1 MAYEVGATYVLVGPD
16 GTRVVFNDQTD
27 ADFVGFLDPD
37 NGVTGLDSPEIRESA
52 DNLVEADGGV
62 HGNFYA
68 GRRPVTISGMVDPNL
83 AIPDMNEKVDRLL
96 AAADAMRADAVL
108 TWKESHRAET
118 MLRLRR
124 QAPPRVTRRR
134 PKTFI
139 LPLVSAD
146 DRIIATTENV
156 QVIDPGGVGGI
167 VGFSSPI
174 TSPITSLMGLSGQGT
189 VVNAGKKGARW
200 RARIDGPI
208 TNPVLLN
215 NTTGEQ
221 VKLNAT
227 IAAGDFFMLDSH
239 PATRSVYQTGTAD
252 RWGAVDNS
260 TTKWWELRKGSNDI
274 RLLSSTFSAPA
285 QVTMY
290 WHDTWNS

>member
-1 MAYEVGATYVLVGPD
+1 MAYEVGAKYVLTGPD

-37 NGVTGLDSPEIRESA
+37 SGITGLDSPEIRESA

-68 GRRPVTISGMVDPNL
+68 GRRPVVITGMVDPNL

-96 AAADAMRADAVL
+96 AAADAMRGDALL
-108 TWKESHRAET
+108 TWQESHRAET
-118 MLRLRR
+118 MLKLRR
-124 QAPPRVTRRR
+124 QAPPRVTGRR
-134 PKTFI
+134 PKRFT

-146 DRIIATTENV
+146 DRIVATNENTLV
-156 QVIDPGGVGGI
+156 LTPGGVGGI
-167 VGFSSPI
+167 VGFSSPM
-174 TSPITSLMGLSGQGT
+174 TSPLTSPMALSGQVT

-227 IAAGDFFMLDSH
+227 IAADDFFIIDSH

-252 RWGAVDNS
+252 RWGSVDNS
-260 TTKWWELRKGSNDI
+260 TTKWWELRKGVNDI
-274 RLLSSTFSAPA
+274 RLLSSAFSAPA

-290 WHDTWNS
+290 WRDTWNS